1 MNINCLA
8 GSWRSAYLFVMRLQ
22 KKSTHN
28 PCLFLSRFS
37 CCLLLALIFALSK
50 SFSFSSY
57 FFFLPFLHLP
67 LSWNMLV
74 ICIIFCSLDKT
85 ISILELVSSDIEVLI
100 SNFWSCF
107 IYIPED
113 LWPMSGF
120 IFKPQSVAW
129 FIPIIIVSP
138 LSSPSLWFLTAFCA
152 GYMSYII
159 SLSVCISHQ
168 CLWVITLYSS
178 KKVNGA
184 HLFSSTLAN
193 VNTCEQLTA
202 AAYTRCS
209 LSCSA
214 GPEV

>member
-1 MNINCLA
+1 MLSTACINLSFCSFPL
-8 GSWRSAYLFVMRLQ
+8 RSP
-22 KKSTHN
+22 N
-28 PCLFLSRFS
+28 LFLFS
-37 CCLLLALIFALSK
+37 LI
-50 SFSFSSY
+50 Y
-57 FFFLPFLHLP
+57 FIFLPFLYLP

-85 ISILELVSSDIEVLI
+85 ISILELASSDIEVLI

-168 CLWVITLYSS
+168 CLWGITLYSS

-184 HLFSSTLAN
+184 HLFSLQQHPGK
-193 VNTCEQLTA
+193 C
-202 AAYTRCS
+202 
-209 LSCSA
+209 
-214 GPEV
+214 